1 MDPENI
7 DQKNDQAI
15 VELVL
20 VDKNVFAVLV
30 RRYQDRMGAYVRRL
44 TGLTQEGIED
54 LVQNI
59 FIKAYVNINSFDPE
73 YKFST
78 WIYRIAH
85 NECIDHWRKNKKS
98 RTNLSLDDDY
108 ELFAKLASEENL
120 SEGVAAKIQAE
131 EIRELMDKLPP
142 KYQEI
147 LVLRYLEDRS
157 YEDIARVVEKPIS
170 TVGTQ
175 IKRAKD
181 AFHKIVVNNQYAAG
195 K

>member
-1 MDPENI
+1 MR
-7 DQKNDQAI
+7 
-15 VELVL
+15 
-20 VDKNVFAVLV
+20 DKNFFAVLV

-108 ELFAKLASEENL
+108 ELFAKLASDENL
-120 SEGVAAKIQAE
+120 SEGVAARIQAD

-142 KYQEI
+142 KYQEV

-157 YEDIARVVEKPIS
+157 YEDIARVVQKPIS

-181 AFHKIVVNNQYAAG
+181 AFHKIVVNNRYAAG